1 MLLSGS
7 TSCHAV
13 YSISFLLADVT
24 DFGTGIVQYF
34 PYFVLLFVM
43 TSFLSLLP
51 VYVLKC
57 LEDALLYSFPVIN
70 ALFPTFPYFLHAAMC
85 LWSTMRPF
93 LGQMLSPA
101 FELLNVSRKRKQN
114 WERYNRIFE
123 GSW

>member
-57 LEDALLYSFPVIN
+57 LEDALLYSFPRYKCLIPNFPLLPSCCYVLMVHDASVLGPD
-70 ALFPTFPYFLHAAMC
+70 ALTC
-85 LWSTMRPF
+85 L
-93 LGQMLSPA
+93 
-101 FELLNVSRKRKQN
+101 
-114 WERYNRIFE
+114 
-123 GSW
+123 